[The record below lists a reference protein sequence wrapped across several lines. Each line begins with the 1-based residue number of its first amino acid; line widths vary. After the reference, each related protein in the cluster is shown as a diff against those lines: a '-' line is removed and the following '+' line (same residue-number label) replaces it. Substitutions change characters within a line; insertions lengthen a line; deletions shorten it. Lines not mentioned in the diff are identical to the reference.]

1 MIVKWRGNEELVM
14 KDKAKCRENLRKLR
28 QKTPEDTKEA
38 EEDQKPA
45 GEMTQIGIK
54 EGGIK
59 QPRIESCGR
68 TWGRPMSNKGL
79 SKADDDDDDD
89 DEQQQQ
95 Q

>member
-1 MIVKWRGNEELVM
+1 MLPGWQTTDG
-14 KDKAKCRENLRKLR
+14 R
-28 QKTPEDTKEA
+28 QEQHSGHLEDTKET

-59 QPRIESCGR
+59 QPKIESCGR

-79 SKADDDDDDD
+79 SKADDDDDND
-89 DEQQQQ
+89 
-95 Q
+95 